1 MQSLQ
6 IEKSILTGKISASPS
21 KSHTLRA
28 ILFATMA
35 EGISTISNY
44 LHSPDAEAMVTA
56 CRQMGADITVT
67 AEQINITG
75 IGGKPKTVDDIIDCG
90 NSGQVL
96 RFVSAMTALNSSYT
110 IFTGDYSIRHNRP
123 MLPLINGLTALGAF
137 CVSARNDG
145 FAPII
150 VRGPMEAGEV
160 IIDGEDSQ
168 PVSALLMA
176 CCFLNSRTDI
186 YVKNA
191 GEKPWIDLTLS
202 WLDKFKLPYENH
214 DYAHYIIYG
223 DAKYQGFDY
232 AVVGDFSSILFPL
245 VAALI
250 TQTEIALHYVDMDDV
265 QGDKQVIAVLKQM
278 GANIEYDRKKQILTV
293 KKTAK
298 LIGREIDVN
307 AFIDAVPILAVVGCY
322 AQGTTK
328 LTNAKIARSKECDR
342 LACITKELRKMG
354 ANLEET
360 IDSLT
365 IESMPLNGASVVS
378 HHDHRIAMAL
388 CVAALGAT
396 GKTLVADTECIAKSY
411 PTFYPDMKKLGVK
424 ITTIC

>member
-1 MQSLQ
+1 
-6 IEKSILTGKISASPS
+6 
-21 KSHTLRA
+21 
-28 ILFATMA
+28 
-35 EGISTISNY
+35 
-44 LHSPDAEAMVTA
+44 
-56 CRQMGADITVT
+56 
-67 AEQINITG
+67 
-75 IGGKPKTVDDIIDCG
+75 
-90 NSGQVL
+90 
-96 RFVSAMTALNSSYT
+96 
-110 IFTGDYSIRHNRP
+110 
-123 MLPLINGLTALGAF
+123 
-137 CVSARNDG
+137 
-145 FAPII
+145 
-150 VRGPMEAGEV
+150 
-160 IIDGEDSQ
+160 
-168 PVSALLMA
+168 
-176 CCFLNSRTDI
+176 
-186 YVKNA
+186 
-191 GEKPWIDLTLS
+191 
-202 WLDKFKLPYENH
+202 
-214 DYAHYIIYG
+214 
-223 DAKYQGFDY
+223 
-232 AVVGDFSSILFPL
+232 
-245 VAALI
+245 
-250 TQTEIALHYVDMDDV
+250 
-265 QGDKQVIAVLKQM
+265 M